1 MTQPPYGPS
10 QGEEPAGDTPQ
21 PYPGSPAPYEPGPGY
36 PPAPASPHPGQG
48 PAQGP
53 AQGPDERQT
62 QAQGQPP
69 YPQPPYQA
77 QVPAQP
83 PVYGS
88 PVPAAPAQVYPK
100 NDLAVWS
107 LVLGIAGIVLSCGLI
122 TGIPAIIVGNL
133 ARQAVRKG
141 EANNDGMAVA
151 GVILGWV
158 SVALGA
164 IAVVLFVI
172 WLVVFGSTDGFEDLR
187 DLSAGVVPA
196 GQLA

>member
-36 PPAPASPHPGQG
+36 PPASPYPGQG

-53 AQGPDERQT
+53 AEGQT
-62 QAQGQPP
+62 QAQGPAQVQPS
-69 YPQPPYQA
+69 YPQPPYPA
-77 QVPAQP
+77 PAPAQP

-88 PVPAAPAQVYPK
+88 PVPAAPAMAYPK

-107 LVLGIAGIVLSCGLI
+107 LVLGIAGIVLSCNII

-158 SVALGA
+158 SVALAA

-172 WLVVFGSTDGFEDLR
+172 WLVVFGAAVGFEELR

-196 GQLA
+196 GPVA